1 MVAGVTASMTVMMV
15 AMMTVLLVIM
25 MVTTGA
31 VIIAMVFEMMG
42 MKLKGRREMG
52 CVVIISASVLRSP

>member
-1 MVAGVTASMTVMMV
+1 MTVMMV